1 MTQVGSTL
9 FLKMKCVLMLL
20 FHDREL
26 NQKII
31 LERISDDGVCEKTG
45 SRIGEIPKKKRKT

>member
-1 MTQVGSTL
+1 
-9 FLKMKCVLMLL
+9 MKCVLMLL